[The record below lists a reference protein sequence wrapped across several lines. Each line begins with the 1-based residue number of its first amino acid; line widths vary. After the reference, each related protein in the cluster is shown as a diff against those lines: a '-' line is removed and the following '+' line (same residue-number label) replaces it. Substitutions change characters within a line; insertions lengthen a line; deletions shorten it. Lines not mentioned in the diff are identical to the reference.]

1 MFRTIRRIGVLTA
14 ITVLFGTFATTP
26 ADQANP
32 ILVKK
37 VIEKAKE
44 PKKIET
50 LKIGAKAPD
59 FDLPGVDGK
68 KYTLKSFAKADVLV
82 VVFTCNHCPTA
93 QAYEDRI
100 NQLAKDYRQKGA
112 AVVAISPND
121 PEAVSLAEL
130 GYSDMNDS
138 LIEMKFRARQK
149 GFEFPYLYDGEKQKV
164 SKAYGPRTT
173 PHVFVFDAERRLR
186 YVGRID
192 DSEKPGTAKVHD
204 TRNAIEALLAS
215 KPVPAEETNTFG
227 CSIKWSPK
235 RKNVKQQMKR
245 WAEEEVTLQ
254 SIDMEN
260 VKKLLKNDS
269 KNLRFINFWTTWC
282 GPCIM
287 EFPQLV
293 TINRMYRNRNFE
305 MITVSLDMPSKK
317 DNVLSFLKKF
327 QASTKNYIY
336 NSEDVYPL
344 VRSVGN
350 GWQGGIPFTVIIEPG
365 GKILHSG
372 EGMIDPMRMTGAIVG
387 YLGRYYE

>member
-14 ITVLFGTFATTP
+14 ITVLLGAFVTTL

-37 VIEKAKE
+37 VIEKAKK

-59 FDLPGVDGK
+59 FNLPGVDGRR
-68 KYTLKSFAKADVLV
+68 YTLGSFAKADVLV

-100 NQLAKDYRQKGA
+100 NQLVKDYRQKGA

-130 GYSDMNDS
+130 GYSDMSDS
-138 LIEMKFRARQK
+138 LIEMKVRARQK

-164 SKAYGPRTT
+164 SQAYGPRTT

-215 KPVPAEETNTFG
+215 KPVPVKETNTFG

-235 RKNVKQQMKR
+235 RKNVEQQLKL
-245 WAEEEVTLQ
+245 WAKEKVILQ
-254 SIDMEN
+254 SIDIEN

-269 KNLRFINFWTTWC
+269 KNLRFINFWATWC

-287 EFPQLV
+287 EFPALV

-305 MITVSLDMPSKK
+305 MITVSLDTPSKK
-317 DNVLSFLKKF
+317 DNVLSFLKKY

-336 NSEDVYPL
+336 NFEDVYPL
-344 VRSVGN
+344 VQSVGN
-350 GWQGGIPFTVIIEPG
+350 GWRGGIPFTIIIEPG
-365 GKILHSG
+365 GKILYSG
-372 EGMIDPMRMTGAIVG
+372 EGMINPAAAAQLIVG

>member
-14 ITVLFGTFATTP
+14 ITVLFGAFGTTP
-26 ADQANP
+26 ADQVNP

-37 VIEKAKE
+37 VIDKK

-59 FDLPGVDGK
+59 FKLRGVDGK
-68 KYTLKSFAKADVLV
+68 KYTLKSFAKSDVLV

-100 NQLAKDYRQKGA
+100 TQIAKDYRKRKV

-130 GYSDMNDS
+130 SYSDMSDS
-138 LIEMKFRARQK
+138 LIEMKFRAREK
-149 GFEFPYLYDGEKQKV
+149 GFEFPYLYDGDKQKV
-164 SKAYGPRTT
+164 SEAYGPRTT
-173 PHVFVFDAERRLR
+173 PHVFIFDAERKLR

-215 KPVPAEETNTFG
+215 KPVPVEETNTFG
-227 CSIKWSPK
+227 CSIKWSSK
-235 RKNVKQQMKR
+235 RKNVEQQLKR
-245 WAEEEVTLQ
+245 WAAEEVTLQ

-317 DNVLSFLKKF
+317 DNVLSVLKKY
-327 QASTKNYIY
+327 QASAKNYIY
-336 NSEDVYPL
+336 NSEDIYTL

-350 GWQGGIPFTVIIEPG
+350 GWQGMIPFTVIIEPG
-365 GKILHSG
+365 GKILYSG
-372 EGMIDPMRMTGAIVG
+372 EGMIDPRRMTGVIVG

>member
-1 MFRTIRRIGVLTA
+1 MFRTIRRILVVAA
-14 ITVLFGTFATTP
+14 ITVLLGAIGISN
-26 ADQANP
+26 AEEANP

-37 VIEKAKE
+37 VIDKK

-59 FDLPGVDGK
+59 FKLPGVDGK
-68 KYTLKSFAKADVLV
+68 TYTLKSFAKADILV

-100 NQLAKDYRQKGA
+100 NRIAKDYRQKGVA
-112 AVVAISPND
+112 LAAISPND

-130 GYSDMNDS
+130 GYSDMSDS
-138 LIEMKFRARQK
+138 LIEMKVRAREK

-164 SKAYGPRTT
+164 SEAYGPRTT
-173 PHVFVFDAERRLR
+173 PHVFIFDAERRLR

-215 KPVPAEETNTFG
+215 KPVPVEETNTFG
-227 CSIKWSPK
+227 CSIKWSSK
-235 RKNVKQQMKR
+235 RKNVKQQLKL
-245 WAEEEVTLQ
+245 WADEEVALQ
-254 SIDMEN
+254 SIDIEN

-287 EFPQLV
+287 EFPALV

-305 MITVSLDMPSKK
+305 MITISMDTPSKK
-317 DNVLSFLKKF
+317 DDVLSFLKKY
-327 QASTKNYIY
+327 QASAKNYIY
-336 NSEDVYPL
+336 NSEDIYTL
-344 VRSVGN
+344 VGSVGN
-350 GWQGGIPFTVIIEPG
+350 GWQGGIPFTVVVEPG
-365 GKILHSG
+365 GKILYSG
-372 EGMIDPMRMTGAIVG
+372 EGMIDPRRMTRMIVG